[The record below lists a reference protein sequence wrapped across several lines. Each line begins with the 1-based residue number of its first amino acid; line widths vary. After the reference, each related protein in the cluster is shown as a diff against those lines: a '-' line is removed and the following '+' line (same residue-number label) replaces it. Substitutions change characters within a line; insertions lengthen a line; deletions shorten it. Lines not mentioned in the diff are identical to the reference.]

1 MSVANLG
8 GALNVFHVIQY
19 EKATALIKTNSN
31 PLLKKKNNGDTSF
44 GKYQKYL

>member
-31 PLLKKKNNGDTSF
+31 PLLKKKTMVTRRLANIRNI
-44 GKYQKYL
+44 